1 MEDIVDERELVDCLP
16 VEGRQLTPFELAFA
30 LSLTEIHQLPATL
43 EPVLARVRSHLPTS
57 PIFSHEI
64 EVNIEKEGLN
74 HARLTG
80 KSKIFYY
87 DPIDLMTRIA
97 QNSKTRSRMHFG
109 FASLVDKGSELWHSK
124 AWAESIRTISGQAA
138 RYPDGSILFPSD
150 FIEYEDDRKIAR
162 VRGVYLDQRHPTST
176 SIGNEESPTGIVLWI
191 QRCLKRSD
199 FYSPQMRVWMNTNLT
214 QIPNEIF
221 KLEEPKKIF
230 IPMSSVS
237 RRINVLYDRLH
248 KTVKE
253 LEEEQEVARYKAV
266 EAMRKRLIAAAKRW
280 VALATSRGQL
290 HRHGHGVKRRRPMVP
305 IVLPSSDLDIIE
317 HRAQAAGRSA
327 AALITHTPRID
338 YIKYNY
344 TVRNIFR
351 LSSNDEVTIRS
362 CRLSHPVRA
371 ELELDQYGREFLIQ
385 TAVGNNI
392 LSIPH
397 TTFVN
402 GFGLYRNNYRSLTGV
417 YLVASSLPLRERTR
431 LVNTFPLTLGPHG
444 CSVSSIFETL
454 GPAMSKLEGGHTQ
467 VLISNIRKILLAPAL
482 ALLGDMPQQ
491 AENMGFKIQNA
502 LFGCRLCLIPLKI
515 YGNLDYNTI
524 SKGRYHFEVCRLR
537 KDILSSEAFSKD
549 GKAELLK
556 NLGMQPLDP
565 PIWKMF
571 PALDLIR
578 GAAIDS
584 PHADVQGIGRLS
596 QELLIEYILVRKYQ
610 VEYAHQMSAIP
621 YPPGWPKIQNPIR
634 HRLSWDLSEQSRAI
648 LLTAIVLCKWLQV
661 SFIQIPFIKAIEAE
675 FAPEIAQNP
684 NLTIPGIISMIY
696 TAMAQ
701 GCFLRLVHAAAE
713 SRKKTPNVNNQAN
726 LELVDNSQVES
737 DTNSI
742 RSSITSETQ
751 NILTNITNDGQPL
764 QTPKVIAWANRPNVH
779 IALHFPLIANQF
791 STMWNVVILSGEQYH
806 KRFKERVE
814 QQLLRKEGKEK
825 AIRFLVDNV
834 FEEEFPHT
842 TAVVHL
848 LQTSCPTLME
858 WFLPQSS
865 HRFLEQNEVSLL
877 STDQHI
883 NPRVTH
889 RVTTYQV
896 HNVLNLPNSPRDST
910 EEWRLQIRTTMTED
924 YNKPQYKLKVM
935 ELGELAFLY
944 WAKVTFIDKYTEK

>member
-1 MEDIVDERELVDCLP
+1 
-16 VEGRQLTPFELAFA
+16 
-30 LSLTEIHQLPATL
+30 
-43 EPVLARVRSHLPTS
+43 
-57 PIFSHEI
+57 
-64 EVNIEKEGLN
+64 
-74 HARLTG
+74 
-80 KSKIFYY
+80 
-87 DPIDLMTRIA
+87 
-97 QNSKTRSRMHFG
+97 
-109 FASLVDKGSELWHSK
+109 
-124 AWAESIRTISGQAA
+124 
-138 RYPDGSILFPSD
+138 
-150 FIEYEDDRKIAR
+150 
-162 VRGVYLDQRHPTST
+162 
-176 SIGNEESPTGIVLWI
+176 
-191 QRCLKRSD
+191 
-199 FYSPQMRVWMNTNLT
+199 
-214 QIPNEIF
+214 
-221 KLEEPKKIF
+221 
-230 IPMSSVS
+230 
-237 RRINVLYDRLH
+237 
-248 KTVKE
+248 
-253 LEEEQEVARYKAV
+253 
-266 EAMRKRLIAAAKRW
+266 
-280 VALATSRGQL
+280 
-290 HRHGHGVKRRRPMVP
+290 
-305 IVLPSSDLDIIE
+305 
-317 HRAQAAGRSA
+317 
-327 AALITHTPRID
+327 
-338 YIKYNY
+338 
-344 TVRNIFR
+344 
-351 LSSNDEVTIRS
+351 
-362 CRLSHPVRA
+362 
-371 ELELDQYGREFLIQ
+371 
-385 TAVGNNI
+385 
-392 LSIPH
+392 
-397 TTFVN
+397 
-402 GFGLYRNNYRSLTGV
+402 
-417 YLVASSLPLRERTR
+417 
-431 LVNTFPLTLGPHG
+431 
-444 CSVSSIFETL
+444 
-454 GPAMSKLEGGHTQ
+454 
-467 VLISNIRKILLAPAL
+467 
-482 ALLGDMPQQ
+482 MPQQ
-491 AENMGFKIQNA
+491 AENMGFKKQNA
-502 LFGCRLCLIPLKI
+502 LFGCRLCLILLKI
-515 YGNLDYNTI
+515 YGDLDYNTI

-537 KDILSSEAFSKD
+537 KDILSSEVFSKD

-634 HRLSWDLSEQSRAI
+634 HRLSWDLSEQSHAI

-726 LELVDNSQVES
+726 LELVDNSQAES

-764 QTPKVIAWANRPNVH
+764 QTPKVE
-779 IALHFPLIANQF
+779 L
-791 STMWNVVILSGEQYH
+791 
-806 KRFKERVE
+806 
-814 QQLLRKEGKEK
+814 QLLRKEGKEK
-825 AIRFLVDNV
+825 AIWFLVDNV

-883 NPRVTH
+883 NPRVTQ

-896 HNVLNLPNSPRDST
+896 HNVLNLPKSPRDST
-910 EEWRLQIRTTMTED
+910 EEWRLQIRTAMTED